1 MMKFVKHKATA
12 KKEISKLTESGVQVE
27 RLVAFFFLFLILC
40 HNLACLWFLVA
51 KIDDFGERTWVYR
64 YGYDE
69 VPIEEQYLASLYFII
84 TTITTVGYGDITS
97 KSPAEQGFCIVLMLI
112 GVIAYSIAIGS
123 FTSIMSAS
131 DKKEE
136 RLRAKL
142 RLLSHVRNE
151 FNINFELYWRLRQAL
166 HYDHTMDMS
175 DK

>member
-1 MMKFVKHKATA
+1 M
-12 KKEISKLTESGVQVE
+12 
-27 RLVAFFFLFLILC
+27 
-40 HNLACLWFLVA
+40 A
-51 KIDDFGERTWVYR
+51 KIDDFGESTWVYR

>member
-97 KSPAEQGFCIVLMLI
+97 KSLAEQGFCIVLMLI
-112 GVIAYSIAIGS
+112 GVIAFSVAIGS

-131 DKKEE
+131 DKKQE
-136 RLRAKL
+136 RLREKL
-142 RLLSHVRNE
+142 RVLSYMGKE
-151 FNINFELYWRLRQAL
+151 SNIGFDLYW
-166 HYDHTMDMS
+166 
-175 DK
+175 